1 MDYKKI
7 SEMFTV
13 AVPLLIICSCIRLIT
28 YYSHWNIPI
37 LDYLSTTEVLFLFI
51 RPAIIYAALA
61 AIYFGANA
69 ALFGIIYGFVKLDAF
84 RRGEKKDA
92 RATAHRASLSKDK
105 ASNHLN
111 RVVTIVMVLF
121 IAFGIWIF
129 FNSIWYE
136 YSIYPTVVAHIVLWI
151 LAIWAIKKLLKDDGD
166 APSIP
171 SILAG
176 TIIVLLSAS
185 FFTARYE
192 INQTL
197 TSPQHHRISLSD
209 KSVIETDSNRLFLG
223 RSSNY
228 YFFYE
233 NAENR
238 SSIIPAS
245 EVVRIEIQNR

>member
-37 LDYLSTTEVLFLFI
+37 LDYLSVTELLFLFI
-51 RPAIIYAALA
+51 RPAIICAALA
-61 AIYFGANA
+61 AIYLAANA
-69 ALFGIIYGFVKLDAF
+69 VFFGIIYGFVKLDELR
-84 RRGEKKDA
+84 RRGKKDA
-92 RATAHRASLSKDK
+92 KATAHRPTDSEHKESKPM
-105 ASNHLN
+105 N
-111 RVVTIVMVLF
+111 RVAIIGTVLF
-121 IAFGIWIF
+121 IAFGIWLF
-129 FNSIWYE
+129 FNAIWYE

-151 LAIWAIKKLLKDDGD
+151 GAIWVIKKLLNEDVD

-176 TIIVLLSAS
+176 SIIVLLSAS
-185 FFTARYE
+185 FFIARYE
-192 INQTL
+192 INQTR
-197 TSPQHHRISLSD
+197 TSPQRHRISLSD

-233 NAENR
+233 NAESR

-245 EVVRIEIQNR
+245 EVVRIEIQNP